1 MDGFEVLKRLK
12 QEPETQSISVVI
24 LTAYDTREYREK
36 CQTLGSIEYLTKPI
50 STEMLLSSISNAL
63 RDTLKI

>member
-36 CQTLGSIEYLTKPI
+36 CQTLVPNGTNPCFFWQDVSV
-50 STEMLLSSISNAL
+50 
-63 RDTLKI
+63 R